1 MTALKP
7 TAADALAGAAR
18 QLSYALAES
27 ATVADAFQM
36 LYAVADSRRQSALR
50 QLESALRSPESDETT
65 AKSLRLS
72 SFPTLAW
79 LLRQTSD
86 PDRSAAPL
94 FAEFQRHQSFS
105 ATTIITV
112 WSGFAG
118 SIAYLGAVL
127 GLLIAVLSM
136 YGLFILPQFKGFY
149 AGFGEGLPAL
159 TSLVLVR
166 GAPLSALMILLAA
179 VLLAYLFWFAFYVR
193 RQLRRYAPMSMRYQ
207 RLPLLGPVA
216 IAYNQYLWLSYA
228 EVLRAARMPVDQA
241 LIVSGMRL
249 PLPSVGQWNA
259 PGDGST
265 TRGVLD
271 ASGLIGDLSIAA
283 RLGKLEDEVR
293 FQQDATVDA
302 FLTELAR
309 CRRRTRIGLSILIYL
324 LVATFV
330 SAMYLPIFSVG
341 SAI

>member
-1 MTALKP
+1 MPALKP
-7 TAADALAGAAR
+7 TAADAFAGAAR
-18 QLSYALAES
+18 QLSYALDQS
-27 ATVADAFQM
+27 ATVADAFQK
-36 LYAVADSRRQSALR
+36 LYAVADSRRQTALR

-65 AKSLRLS
+65 AKRLRLS

-118 SIAYLGAVL
+118 FIAYLGAVL
-127 GLLIAVLSM
+127 GLLIAVLSL

-159 TSLVLVR
+159 TSLALVR

-179 VLLAYLFWFAFYVR
+179 VLLACMFWFAFYVR
-193 RQLRRYAPMSMRYQ
+193 RQVRRYAPMSRGYQ

-228 EVLRAARMPVDQA
+228 GVLRAAFMPVDQA
-241 LIVSGMRL
+241 LRVSGMRL
-249 PLPSVGQWNA
+249 PLQTVGQWNA

-265 TRGVLD
+265 TPVEPD
-271 ASGLIGDLSIAA
+271 APGLIGDLSIAA
-283 RLGKLEDEVR
+283 RLGKLDDEVR

-302 FLTELAR
+302 FLAELAR
-309 CRRRTRIGLSILIYL
+309 CRRRTRIGLSTLVYF